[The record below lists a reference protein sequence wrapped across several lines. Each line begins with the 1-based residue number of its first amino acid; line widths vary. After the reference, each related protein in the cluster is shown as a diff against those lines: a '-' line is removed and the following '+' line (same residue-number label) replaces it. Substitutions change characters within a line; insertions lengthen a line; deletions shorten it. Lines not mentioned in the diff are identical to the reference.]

1 VRAPGIEQ
9 WLLVG
14 NGGVLLEDVAT
25 GGEERWILDSEL
37 REEREEQ
44 RRRLGEVPKEAKP
57 AVDRFKVNKATGK
70 SKKVEEKPMR
80 RVVPGWNA
88 NFKRE
93 RVKREKIP
101 PGISIPGHPFDA
113 VRLPDVVLFGGEAVE
128 EKALMVNED
137 WRVANQV
144 AQNAFYHSLV
154 PHEKVHLRLFLLR
167 IVYLIQLIF

>member
-1 VRAPGIEQ
+1 MRAPGIEP

-14 NGGVLLEDVAT
+14 NGGVPLEEVAT

-44 RRRLGEVPKEAKP
+44 RRRLGEEPKEAKP

-93 RVKREKIP
+93 GEEGEDSARDLDTRT
-101 PGISIPGHPFDA
+101 PF
-113 VRLPDVVLFGGEAVE
+113 RC
-128 EKALMVNED
+128 
-137 WRVANQV
+137 
-144 AQNAFYHSLV
+144 S
-154 PHEKVHLRLFLLR
+154 
-167 IVYLIQLIF
+167 